1 MEESIKG
8 ILEANEY
15 YIDGARK
22 SDRSIVAKAFADD
35 ATMSWS
41 ENGELRIVP
50 IGFCMI
56 KEEKECIIRALE
68 HTNGN
73 KILAAKLLGIGR
85 TTLYTKMEK
94 YEITIKKTILT
105 FLSNL
110 L

>member
-8 ILEANEY
+8 ILEAIEY

-50 IGFCMI
+50 I
-56 KEEKECIIRALE
+56 EALYDY
-68 HTNGN
+68 GDS
-73 KILAAKLLGIGR
+73 LGPQEVAYCR
-85 TTLYTKMEK
+85 
-94 YEITIKKTILT
+94 
-105 FLSNL
+105 LSY
-110 L
+110 